1 MKLITIFKL
10 PKLTSTLPVKV
21 LKSPIWEGRLADF
34 VTIFEQHRLAII
46 SSLSIRTSLGVD
58 SANRTLSS
66 VHQNV
71 QSVDQKL
78 NTLLLFRTL
87 DSPHEKEIMKVVSTK
102 GGAKACL
109 DDDAILKELMT
120 LSRGKVSPSPT
131 ASKGAKSDA
140 ADRLAFAKVKKE
152 TKEDVDDFLEK
163 NMVHFERKLELQK
176 RQIVKQIEDVV
187 IREGDRV
194 ISALSGPHDRIID
207 SVSSYYG
214 DRRCCLFLQLGP
226 TRNLERDGTHSYIFS

>member
-1 MKLITIFKL
+1 
-10 PKLTSTLPVKV
+10 
-21 LKSPIWEGRLADF
+21 
-34 VTIFEQHRLAII
+34 
-46 SSLSIRTSLGVD
+46 
-58 SANRTLSS
+58 
-66 VHQNV
+66 
-71 QSVDQKL
+71 
-78 NTLLLFRTL
+78 
-87 DSPHEKEIMKVVSTK
+87 MKVVSTK

-120 LSRGKVSPSPT
+120 LSRAKVSPSPT

-140 ADRLAFAKVKKE
+140 ADRLAFAKVKQE
-152 TKEDVDDFLEK
+152 TKEDVDDFLDK
-163 NMVHFERKLELQK
+163 NMVHFEKKLELQK